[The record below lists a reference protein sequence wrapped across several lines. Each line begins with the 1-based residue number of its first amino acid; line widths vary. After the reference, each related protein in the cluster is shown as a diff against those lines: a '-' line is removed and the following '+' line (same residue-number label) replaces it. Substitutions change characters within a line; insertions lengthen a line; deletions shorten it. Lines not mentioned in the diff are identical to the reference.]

1 MKPGDLTIV
10 LEPTYHRP
18 YGQHGWASFPE
29 EYGYHRSIYVLP
41 DTIGIILEKRKK
53 FCRVLFNDR
62 EVWMEEDKMAV
73 MNCI

>member
-1 MKPGDLTIV
+1 MKPGDLTV
-10 LEPTYHRP
+10 TLQPSYNHMMQRGYTNY
-18 YGQHGWASFPE
+18 PE
-29 EYGYHRSIYVLP
+29 EYGFHRSVYVVP

-53 FCRVLFNDR
+53 FCRVLFIDR

>member
-29 EYGYHRSIYVLP
+29 EYGYHSSIYVLP
-41 DTIGIILEKRKK
+41 DTIGIILEKEKNSAVFYSSTVRYGWRKT
-53 FCRVLFNDR
+53 RWR
-62 EVWMEEDKMAV
+62 
-73 MNCI
+73 